1 MITLGI
7 FKTHPE
13 VVIPS
18 FATQESACFDIS
30 SFTQDRRTYTGY
42 DQTNSQFERPVSPT
56 SSILVMPGERVMVP
70 TGLILDIPK
79 GYSVRLHPRSGLS
92 LKVGITLANCEA
104 VIDSDYFE
112 ELFLLITNNTQLRYH
127 IHHGSRLAQGELVQ
141 QLNYNIIETTDRPQQ
156 RTDRVGGLG
165 STGLVAN
172 NVDTIA
178 VKKGRG
184 RPPKNN

>member
-1 MITLGI
+1 MIELRI

-30 SFTQDRRTYTGY
+30 SFQQAGKSYVGY
-42 DQTNSQFERPVSPT
+42 DQTNSRFERHTPT
-56 SSILVMPGERVMVP
+56 GLILVMPGERVMVP

-112 ELFLLITNNTQLRYH
+112 ELFLLITNNTQLKYH

-141 QLNYNIIETTDRPQQ
+141 QLNYNIVETTDRPQQ
-156 RTDRVGGLG
+156 RTDRIGGLG
-165 STGLVAN
+165 STGLVVN
-172 NVDTIA
+172 NSDTIA
-178 VKKGRG
+178 VKRGRG